1 VKTTQQQ
8 PVRSRILR
16 IIASWRTSGAGS
28 CAWSVVAVV
37 IVFGALAQRSFAQTL
52 NLNDTAQTVA
62 GLTNTT
68 VTLTNRAA
76 LTVTGTGDPVPGCV
90 IHLNTPDAWTFFP
103 NITPSSVNSALL
115 SRFRVSGSTAV
126 LGTNTRVVQHG
137 MGTVVIPHGD
147 AFQPLEVFDGR
158 YFTGSSRKLNQYVN
172 YDDASL
178 GSMAN
183 AIRSFKLKRGYMAT
197 FAVNENGTGASRC
210 YIAQDG
216 DIELGRP
223 PASLE
228 STVSFVRVFAWR
240 WASKKGI
247 AGNIEQYLNI
257 RWLYNWSLDR
267 NSPLNWEYV
276 PIRQTRWW
284 PGLGQ
289 DWKARG
295 ATHLLG
301 YNEPDRPDQANM
313 PVADAISS
321 WPDLLGTGLRVGAP
335 AVSDGGRS
343 SWLYPFMT
351 QADSAGLRVDYV
363 PVHYYWCYNPS
374 DPQGAANQMY
384 NFLKATYDQVKRPIW
399 ITEWNNGANWTG
411 CGDPTAAQQA
421 AAIDAM
427 TDMLESTPW
436 VERYAPFNWVEDARR
451 LCWDDN
457 WPTQAGEVYR
467 DKPSAIAY
475 RQEHR
480 DSGAGR
486 TTRYRFDGDAHD
498 DGGNGQDAMQ
508 IGAPT
513 FTAGKFGQAISFNGD
528 DYLQLPANV
537 GNSTDFS
544 FAAWV
549 FWNGGGNWQRIFD
562 LGEIENQKYLYLTP
576 NTGGGMRFT
585 ITDAGWNS
593 EQRINTAALP
603 TGVWRH
609 VAVTLSGSTGKLFV
623 NGALVAS
630 NTSMTL
636 NPDAL
641 GVKYNFIGHSRFSAD
656 PNFNGRLDD
665 VRFLTTALTDAEV
678 ASLATSAPPTF
689 VSATLTAPDA
699 FAFRPYT
706 ASLGNQATGGVGVL
720 TFAKVEGPSWLTV
733 AANGSLGGTPGMAG
747 TGLDRFVIRVSD
759 DAGGSHLAPL
769 QIVVTNIPALPVTLN
784 ASIAN
789 SARDAEEAANGTVT
803 LDSTDLELV
812 EDAGTS
818 SGAQTVG
825 LRFDLAV
832 PQGAIVTHA
841 FIRFTADEA
850 QGGPTMLTIATEA
863 ADTSA
868 TFTTNANN
876 LSARDRSLLT
886 VPWQPAAWT
895 AGQAGSNQ
903 LTPNLAGLV
912 QEVVSRPGWQSGNA
926 IAFLITGTGHRTADS
941 RDKSGGTPAA
951 LTVTFLT
958 PTLLLSATNIL
969 AGGTNDAEQAASGV
983 VTLNSSDL
991 ELVNDGA
998 AGNQIVGLRF
1008 DNLAVPPGAWITSAS
1023 VQFTADEAQSEA
1035 TTLTIR
1041 AQAADFAPGFTT
1053 AANNLGARALTAN
1066 LVPWSPSAWTNV
1078 NERGAPQR
1086 TPDLSSLV
1094 QEVVARPGWTNGG
1107 ALALLFSGTG
1117 HRTADAADEAGGQP
1131 ATLTLGYHLEVPLGT
1146 YERWAAGRVD
1156 GSLPGDDDDGD
1167 GYENRMEYAL
1177 GLDPLVPDRGATTL
1191 VVDPA
1196 ALQFFYPRPS
1206 AITDLGYTVEWSD
1219 SVSGPWSGTG
1229 VTQQIIADDGVTR
1242 TIRATLPRGATGQRF
1257 VRLKAGR

>member
-1 VKTTQQQ
+1 M
-8 PVRSRILR
+8 PSRILR
-16 IIASWRTSGAGS
+16 TLAFLIGL
-28 CAWSVVAVV
+28 
-37 IVFGALAQRSFAQTL
+37 LAQSAFAQTL
-52 NLNDTAQTVA
+52 NLNHTAQTVA

-68 VTLTNRAA
+68 ATLTNRAA
-76 LTVTGTGDPVPGCV
+76 LTVTGTGDPIPGCV

-103 NITPSSVNSALL
+103 NITPSSVNSTLL
-115 SRFRVSGSTAV
+115 GRFRVSGATAV
-126 LGTNTRVVQHG
+126 LGSNARVAQHG

-147 AFQPLEVFDGR
+147 AFQPLEVFDQR
-158 YFTGSSRKLNQYVN
+158 YFAGSSRKLSQYVN
-172 YDDASL
+172 YNDATL

-183 AIRSFKLKRGYMAT
+183 AIRSFKVKRGYMAT
-197 FAVNENGTGASRC
+197 FAVNDAGTGASRC

-216 DIELGRP
+216 DIELGRLP
-223 PASLE
+223 SSLE
-228 STVSFVRVFAWR
+228 SQVSFIRVFAWR
-240 WASKKGI
+240 WASKKGV

-257 RWLYNWSLDR
+257 RWLYNWNLDR

-276 PIRQTRWW
+276 PIRQNRFW

-313 PVADAISS
+313 AVADAISS

-363 PVHYYWCYNPS
+363 PVHYYWCYNPA

-411 CGDPTAAQQA
+411 CGDPSYAQQA

-436 VERYAPFNWVEDARR
+436 VERYAPFNWVEDVRR

-467 DKPSAIAY
+467 DKPSTIAY

-486 TTRYRFDGDAHD
+486 TTRYRFDGDTHD
-498 DGGNGQDAMQ
+498 DGGNGQDAIQ
-508 IGAPT
+508 VGTPT
-513 FTAGKFGQAISFNGD
+513 FTAGRFGQAISLDGD
-528 DYLQLPANV
+528 DYLQLPSNV

-562 LGEIENQKYLYLTP
+562 LGEIENQKYLFLCP
-576 NTGGGMRFT
+576 NTGSGMRFT

-593 EQRINTAALP
+593 EQRINATALS

-609 VAVTLSGSTGKLFV
+609 VAVTLSGSTGKLFI
-623 NGALVAS
+623 NGVLVAS

-656 PNFNGRLDD
+656 PNFNGKLDD
-665 VRFLTTALTDAEV
+665 VRFLTSTLTDAEV
-678 ASLATSAPPTF
+678 ASLATSAPPAFIT
-689 VSATLTAPDA
+689 ATLTAPDA
-699 FAFRPYT
+699 IAFRPYG

-720 TFAKVEGPSWLTV
+720 TFAKMEGPSWLTV
-733 AANGSLGGTPGMAG
+733 AANGTLGGTPGTPGAG
-747 TGLDRFVIRVSD
+747 PDRFVIRLSD
-759 DAGGSHLAPL
+759 DAGGSQLASL
-769 QIVVTNIPALPVTLN
+769 SIVVTNIPALPVTLN
-784 ASIAN
+784 VSISN
-789 SARDAEEAANGTVT
+789 SARDAEEATNGVVT
-803 LDSTDLELV
+803 LDSTDMELV
-812 EDAGTS
+812 EDPATS
-818 SGAQTVG
+818 TGPQIVG

-841 FIRFTADEA
+841 FIQFTADEA
-850 QGGPTMLTIATEA
+850 QSDPTTLNVATEA

-868 TFTTNANN
+868 TFTTNAHN
-876 LSARDRSLLT
+876 LSSRTRNALT
-886 VPWQPAAWT
+886 VPWSPVAWA

-912 QEVVSRPGWQSGNA
+912 QEVVSRPGWQSGNT
-926 IAFLITGTGHRTADS
+926 IAFLFTGTGHRTADS
-941 RDKSGGTPAA
+941 YDKAGGAPAV
-951 LTVTFLT
+951 LSVTFLT
-958 PTLLLSATNIL
+958 PTLLLTVTNTVT
-969 AGGTNDAEQAASGV
+969 GGTNDAEQAASGA
-983 VTLNSSDL
+983 VTLTSTDL

-998 AGNQIVGLRF
+998 LGNQIVGLRF
-1008 DNLAVPPGAWITSAS
+1008 DHLAVPPGAYIASAT
-1023 VQFTADEAQSEA
+1023 VQFTADEAQSEV
-1035 TTLTIR
+1035 TTLGIR
-1041 AQAADFAPGFTT
+1041 AEAADFAPGFTT
-1053 AANNLGARALTAN
+1053 SANNLGARALTSN
-1066 LVPWSPSAWTNV
+1066 SIPWSPAAWTNI
-1078 NERGAPQR
+1078 NERSALQR
-1086 TPDLSSLV
+1086 TPDLSLMV

-1107 ALALLFSGTG
+1107 ALAVLISGTG
-1117 HRTADAADEAGGQP
+1117 HRTVDAADEAGGQP
-1131 ATLTLGYHLEVPLGT
+1131 ATLTVSYHLEVPLGT

-1156 GSLPGDDDDGD
+1156 GSMPGDDLDGD

-1177 GLDPLVPDRGATTL
+1177 GLDPLVPDRGATSL
-1191 VVDPA
+1191 AVEPSM
-1196 ALQFFYPRPS
+1196 LRFLYPRPS
-1206 AITDLGYTVEWSD
+1206 AVTDLGYVVEWAD
-1219 SVSGPWSGTG
+1219 NLGGPWSGAG
-1229 VTQQIIADDGVTR
+1229 VTQQIIADDGTMRV
-1242 TIRATLPRGATGQRF
+1242 IRATLARGAAGQRF